1 MELQARQSKFGES
14 LRMSASATTTRDPLL
29 DEVEEDWVQMKII
42 EGWSHGYL
50 QMMALLPAAV
60 KAIDLHADWI
70 VASFEKHDVKFPPLR
85 MPTPPTA
92 TLTSATPP
100 LPSPSV
106 ALAASV
112 TPDRTSEIEREDEE
126 MLSFTPRKRN
136 GTLSRSASPCPVTS
150 AAASP
155 RRPTSLSSSDEAT
168 SSSIPHTPEN
178 HHSPPSL
185 SFIEPESLSSV
196 DHLQPLAIPPQPKY
210 IMTPHHHALREELS
224 NSLLLPG
231 TASKANRS
239 VSAPS
244 TSPPHPIDNVNAPGA
259 AAKSGRSNSLE
270 TASANAFVDAK
281 EMLRR
286 RRADAVYG
294 ISGANS
300 AAVSDEE

>member
-1 MELQARQSKFGES
+1 MELQARQNKFGES

-29 DEVEEDWVQMKII
+29 DEDEDDWVQMKII

-50 QMMALLPAAV
+50 QMMALLPASV

-70 VASFEKHDVKFPPLR
+70 VSSLEKHDLKFPPR
-85 MPTPPTA
+85 VPTPPTA
-92 TLTSATPP
+92 VLTPATP

-106 ALAASV
+106 AHATAIV
-112 TPDRTSEIEREDEE
+112 PDRSSEIEKEDEE

-150 AAASP
+150 TASP
-155 RRPTSLSSSDEAT
+155 RRPTSMSSSDEAT
-168 SSSIPHTPEN
+168 SSSIPHTPETRP
-178 HHSPPSL
+178 SPPP
-185 SFIEPESLSSV
+185 FTFVEHDALSSV

-231 TASKANRS
+231 ITSKSNRS
-239 VSAPS
+239 FSAPS
-244 TSPPHPIDNVNAPGA
+244 TSPPHPIDDANPANSSV
-259 AAKSGRSNSLE
+259 KSGRSNSFE